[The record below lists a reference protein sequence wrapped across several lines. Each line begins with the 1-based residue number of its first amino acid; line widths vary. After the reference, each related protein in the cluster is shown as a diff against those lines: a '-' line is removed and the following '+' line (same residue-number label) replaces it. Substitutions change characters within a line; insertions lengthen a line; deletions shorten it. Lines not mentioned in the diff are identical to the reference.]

1 MEIAIEIGD
10 RGGEGKAYGNLGNSY
25 QGLGDYQKAIDCC
38 EKLVKIPLTMDIA
51 VDGTEGKRFAVYAAI
66 MSSCRQWSFVV
77 SLIYLCV
84 LDVSKLREKACV
96 TTR

>member
-1 MEIAIEIGD
+1 
-10 RGGEGKAYGNLGNSY
+10 
-25 QGLGDYQKAIDCC
+25 
-38 EKLVKIPLTMDIA
+38 MDIA

-84 LDVSKLREKACV
+84 LDVRKLRENYASQLGKPKENLWSIAFLNNKYK
-96 TTR
+96 